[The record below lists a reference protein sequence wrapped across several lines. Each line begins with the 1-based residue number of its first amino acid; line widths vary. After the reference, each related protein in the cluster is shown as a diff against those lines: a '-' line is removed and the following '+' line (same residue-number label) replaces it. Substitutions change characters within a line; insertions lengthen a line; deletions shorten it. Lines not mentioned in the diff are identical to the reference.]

1 MTSSC
6 SLENGSILDGFCAVE
21 LPISISKPRSVAI
34 EKDSGRIFVLERGIQ
49 AIVHL
54 FDSDGDG
61 IPDTKEFV
69 VYANGLNHGLA
80 LWDGFVYA
88 SSDTTVYRWPLYDAA
103 TGAKLEFPLTT
114 TNANGVVGVPLEGEI
129 VVDNIN
135 DDGNGGAPQ
144 GHTTRTLAVDDKDTT
159 GTMYVSVGSNA
170 NVDGDSHRSRIR
182 RFETRP
188 ASNSNLDSN
197 SDSNSTRTML
207 PLDFQSMEV
216 FADGLRNEV
225 GLAFDKHGILW
236 GVENSADN
244 LARDDLGGDI
254 HQNNPAEELN
264 RFRPDS
270 TAAHTPRHYG
280 YPYCWTEYA
289 LPENGV
295 APPPV
300 KGTVWAWPSFL
311 DSGTVTDEECRS
323 DAFEAPVLALQGH
336 SAPLGITFFSWEDRL
351 SESNSESKSESETCQ
366 GVESF
371 PKDMDGFAFIAY
383 HGSWNRDVPT
393 GYKVVY
399 VPMDGNGD
407 VMEGGGAGAG
417 GGGGE
422 PIDLLAHAPPNAQW
436 EDGFRPVDVA
446 FDECGRL
453 LVTSDGTKGRGSKV
467 VLIEYVG
474 LGNGDNDGGVNG
486 NGDGNGDGD
495 RAAALAAAAGKSSAG
510 VVVEARFLGPT
521 TTLVLC
527 LVWMLMS
534 RH

>member
-1 MTSSC
+1 MSMTSSC

-21 LPISISKPRSVAI
+21 LPISISKPRSVTI
-34 EKDSGRIFVLERGIQ
+34 EKDSGRIFVLERGVQ

-61 IPDTKEFV
+61 IPDTKELV
-69 VYANGLNHGLA
+69 ASANGLNHGLA

-88 SSDTTVYRWPLYDAA
+88 SSDTTVYRWPLYDTV
-103 TGAKLEFPLTT
+103 TGDMLEFPLTNT
-114 TNANGVVGVPLEGEI
+114 NGVVALEGEI
-129 VVDNIN
+129 VVSNIN

-144 GHTTRTLAVDDKDTT
+144 GHTTRTLAVDNNDTT
-159 GTMYVSVGSNA
+159 GTMYLSVGSND
-170 NVDGDSHRSRIR
+170 NVDADSYRSRIR
-182 RFETRP
+182 RFETP
-188 ASNSNLDSN
+188 SNSNL
-197 SDSNSTRTML
+197 STL

-264 RFRPDS
+264 RFLPDAS
-270 TAAHTPRHYG
+270 SSNSSSSMDGTDTGTGTHTPKHYG

-295 APPPV
+295 APPSV
-300 KGTVWAWPSFL
+300 TGTVWAWPSFL
-311 DSGTVTDEECRS
+311 DSGTVTDKECRS
-323 DAFEAPVLALQGH
+323 DAFEAPALALQGH

-351 SESNSESKSESETCQ
+351 SNNPESKSKSCQ
-366 GVESF
+366 GVKSF
-371 PKDMDGFAFIAY
+371 PKAMDGFAFIAY

-399 VPMDGNGD
+399 IPMDANGD
-407 VMEGGGAGAG
+407 VMKGAVGGD
-417 GGGGE
+417 E

-453 LVTSDGTKGRGSKV
+453 LVTSDGTKGRGSKM

-474 LGNGDNDGGVNG
+474 LGDSD
-486 NGDGNGDGD
+486 GDGV
-495 RAAALAAAAGKSSAG
+495 AATTATGESSAG
-510 VVVEARFLGPT
+510 FVLDSRFLEPT
-521 TTLVLC
+521 TTLLLC